1 MKKVQYI
8 LVPVLAG
15 LMFTACNTEVKG
27 PSQAELDTQV
37 EAKVKSEAERLKAE
51 CDNNLMTAAK
61 AKADSIM
68 AKATNQKAPVAA
80 PKPAQ
85 VKNNTP
91 KNNPP
96 KQTTPPPPPPKPATI
111 GNGKPKMSGG
121 GNTNEV
127 GNGKPKMSGTKDEQG
142 KTDNSKVGNG
152 KPKMSGNQ

>member
-68 AKATNQKAPVAA
+68 AKATNQKHRLQRLNQH
-80 PKPAQ
+80 KW
-85 VKNNTP
+85 KITP

-142 KTDNSKVGNG
+142 KTDNSK
-152 KPKMSGNQ
+152 